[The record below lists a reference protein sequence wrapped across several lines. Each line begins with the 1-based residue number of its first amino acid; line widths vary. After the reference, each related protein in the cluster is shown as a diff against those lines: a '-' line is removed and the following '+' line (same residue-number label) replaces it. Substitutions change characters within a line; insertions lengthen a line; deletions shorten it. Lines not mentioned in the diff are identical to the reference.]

1 MKRSSEKF
9 SDDLFCIIFHVR
21 HPIKKLSDDLSA
33 LSDTSSDL
41 VFSAL
46 YFTSHSSLKFIKKL
60 NAYNIKNPQYRP
72 VANRAM
78 VYLIRLKNINYL
90 VF

>member
-46 YFTSHSSLKFIKKL
+46 YFTSHSSLKFIK
-60 NAYNIKNPQYRP
+60 
-72 VANRAM
+72 
-78 VYLIRLKNINYL
+78 
-90 VF
+90 